1 MPVHDWGKVPDGI
14 FHAFHHIWVTTLHL
28 ALNDGVLPD
37 GYYALPDQVA
47 GPGHPDVLGLQEV
60 SPAGGKPPR
69 LRRADGGLAL
79 AEPATSFHDIAPPRA
94 PTRRGKRL
102 AIRHVSGDRVVALVE
117 IVSHSNKAARDELRA
132 FADKLAGYIEGGI
145 HILVLDLL
153 PAHRKYP
160 NGIHPLIWRR
170 FKRSPFQL
178 PPDKPL
184 TLAGYAAGPRAEA
197 FVTPVGVGDPLPEM
211 PLFLTPERYVN
222 VPLEPSYQAAWVGM
236 PPRSREVLE
245 PPAG

>member
-1 MPVHDWGKVPDGI
+1 MPVHDWSRVEDGI
-14 FHAFHHIWVTTLHL
+14 FHGFHHLWITTIHGS
-28 ALNDGVLPD
+28 LNRVLPP

-47 GPGHPDVLGLQEV
+47 GPGHPDVLGLQY
-60 SPAGGKPPR
+60 SRPPTTAPTGGHPG
-69 LRRADGGLAL
+69 AVAV
-79 AEPATSFHDIAPPRA
+79 AEPTTRFRDTAAP
-94 PTRRGKRL
+94 RRPARRRKRV
-102 AIRHVSGDRVVALVE
+102 AIRHVSGDRIVALVE
-117 IVSHSNKAARDELRA
+117 IVSASNKATRDEFRA
-132 FADKLAGYIEGGI
+132 FADKLAEYVDGGI
-145 HILVLDLL
+145 HVLVLDIL
-153 PAHRKYP
+153 PPRRKDP